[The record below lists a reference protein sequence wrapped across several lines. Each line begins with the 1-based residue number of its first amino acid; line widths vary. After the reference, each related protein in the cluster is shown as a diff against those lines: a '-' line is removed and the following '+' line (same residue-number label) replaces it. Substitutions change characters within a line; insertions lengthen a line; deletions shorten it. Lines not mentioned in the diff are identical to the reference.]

1 MEREL
6 IDEVEELIKK
16 TNDAERLF
24 TRYATK
30 CYTSAL
36 QKYAK
41 DISETSYT
49 YLLAELA
56 EGSLS
61 SEILGRPGANI
72 SLVRIEIEEI
82 MLEADVIKKLKRA
95 ETHYLETLESVRKF
109 EDLKRFEKM
118 QDTSDIVRSIK
129 LGVSRFNILFVILLI
144 GGLTWAAINLPKEA
158 LALISAA
165 IGGAITHLLSERQAV
180 LALKKE
186 GDNTCPM
193 ANNNNQE

>member
-1 MEREL
+1 M
-6 IDEVEELIKK
+6 
-16 TNDAERLF
+16 
-24 TRYATK
+24 
-30 CYTSAL
+30 

-186 GDNTCPM
+186 GDNTCPR

>member
-1 MEREL
+1 
-6 IDEVEELIKK
+6 
-16 TNDAERLF
+16 
-24 TRYATK
+24 
-30 CYTSAL
+30 
-36 QKYAK
+36 
-41 DISETSYT
+41 
-49 YLLAELA
+49 
-56 EGSLS
+56 
-61 SEILGRPGANI
+61 
-72 SLVRIEIEEI
+72 

-186 GDNTCPM
+186 GDNTCPR
-193 ANNNNQE
+193 ANNNSQE

>member
-6 IDEVEELIKK
+6 IEKAEDLIKK

-30 CYTSAL
+30 CHTSAL

-41 DISETSYT
+41 EISETSYT

-56 EGSLS
+56 ESSLS

-72 SLVRIEIEEI
+72 SLVRIEIEEV

-186 GDNTCPM
+186 GDNTCPR
-193 ANNNNQE
+193 ANNNSQE

>member
-24 TRYATK
+24 TRYSTK

-56 EGSLS
+56 ESSLS

-72 SLVRIEIEEI
+72 SLVRIEIEEV

-186 GDNTCPM
+186 GDNSCPR

>member
-1 MEREL
+1 MEREPAKEN
-6 IDEVEELIKK
+6 DEVIKK
-16 TNDAERLF
+16 TNDAEKLF
-24 TRYATK
+24 TRYASK

-36 QKYAK
+36 RKYAEET
-41 DISETSYT
+41 SETSYN

-56 EGSLS
+56 ESALS
-61 SEILGRPGANI
+61 SEILGRPGSNI
-72 SLVRIEIEEI
+72 SLIKIEIEEV
-82 MLEADVIKKLKRA
+82 MVEADVIKRLKKA

-129 LGVSRFNILFVILLI
+129 MGVSRFNIVYVILLI
-144 GGLTWAAINLPKEA
+144 CGLTWCAIYLPKEA
-158 LALISAA
+158 LALVSAA

-186 GDNTCPM
+186 GDGNSSCPR
-193 ANNNNQE
+193 NNNQD